1 MKIDGSIEFESL
13 LKEILPCDLKTYY
26 DVGSVDEALKTL
38 PGNKQPA
45 AHCVIFAKT
54 EKCFAEQPLKA
65 FVMVIN
71 FNIIMFLQKLYTI
84 YVGLIQQLIFR
95 NCWFYSAIKSN
106 LILSMVEYCQ

>member
-26 DVGSVDEALKTL
+26 DVRSVDEALKTL

-65 FVMVIN
+65 FVMVIYL
-71 FNIIMFLQKLYTI
+71 NILLCFYRSYKQYMSGWYKSYFFVI
-84 YVGLIQQLIFR
+84 VGFIRPSKVI
-95 NCWFYSAIKSN
+95 
-106 LILSMVEYCQ
+106 